1 MNKIVKIILIFLML
15 SGCGYQPIL
24 LNKKYNFQF
33 VNIIAQGDSN
43 INKIIKDNLTNRKK
57 NNASQIFDI
66 NFISK
71 REKETISSNAKGDP
85 KVYKMKVF
93 VNYQV
98 KERNEVIL
106 SKSISKQTTY
116 NNIDDKFE
124 LLKYEENILKD
135 LSNSLSSEILISI
148 ATTDK

>member
-1 MNKIVKIILIFLML
+1 MNKIAKVILIFLML

-24 LNKKYNFQF
+24 LDQKYNFQF
-33 VNIIAQGDSN
+33 VNIIAQGDNN
-43 INKIIKDNLTNRKK
+43 INKIIKDNLTNRK

-71 REKETISSNAKGDP
+71 REKETISSNAKGP

-98 KERNEVIL
+98 KEKNEVIL